1 MDLSDLPQFA
11 VTEVRPE
18 RPDGDTEV
26 VGQLSHLRGVH
37 NDGGYLYRPG
47 GPSLV
52 GGFGVTPVHA
62 DVPLVFITPDAALA
76 PELAPGVVYP
86 WLAIYWQP
94 YHLDM
99 ILAGPAAWERR
110 TFVAEPAHYFRLGGV
125 TGWQPAGGPLPEGA
139 EDLGV
144 RGGAW
149 DHEHCELCRANIG
162 AGGAPEGYVYAD
174 DYWLCLQCFERYA
187 MRRDVSFAAEV

>member
-1 MDLSDLPQFA
+1 MDLSDLPQFT

-18 RPDGDTEV
+18 GPDGDTEV

-37 NDGGYLYRPG
+37 NEGGYLYRPG

-52 GGFGVTPVHA
+52 GGFTVMPVQA
-62 DVPLVFITPDAALA
+62 DVQLVFRTPDASLA

-86 WLAIYWQP
+86 WLDIYWQP

-99 ILAGPAAWERR
+99 ILAGSAAWERR
-110 TFVAEPAHYFRLGGV
+110 AFVPEPAHYFRLGGV
-125 TGWQPAGGPLPEGA
+125 TGWQPAGEPLPEGA

-162 AGGAPEGYVYAD
+162 AGGVGEGYVYAD
-174 DYWLCLQCFERYA
+174 DYWLCLECFERYA
-187 MRRDVSFAAEV
+187 KRRDVSFAAEV